1 MQSAVAGFDGA
12 ADHQQLLP
20 EVAVLFLRVVF
31 VRAQAVKFGADVL
44 VPLLVVG
51 YGERVE
57 LFEQVGDVFA
67 QVVVGG

>member
-1 MQSAVAGFDGA
+1 M
-12 ADHQQLLP
+12 
-20 EVAVLFLRVVF
+20 LFLRVVF

-51 YGERVE
+51 GSESVE